1 VSWRRAPRHPA
12 EHPQPAP
19 PEKIRAMPESSTIL
33 SAVAAL
39 LAVLALI
46 WLAGRMARF
55 GGMARRPASGGLLV
69 VQDVLVLDA
78 RRRLYLIRCDE
89 RRVLLLTGGTQDVVV
104 GWLEPGDPTP

>member
-1 VSWRRAPRHPA
+1 MVIGST
-12 EHPQPAP
+12 
-19 PEKIRAMPESSTIL
+19 TIL

-55 GGMARRPASGGLLV
+55 GGMARRPARGGLLV

-78 RRRLYLIRCDE
+78 RHRLYLVGCDK
-89 RRVLLLTGGTQDVVV
+89 RRVLLLTGGAQDIVV
-104 GWLEPGDPTP
+104 GWLEPGEPRP

>member
-1 VSWRRAPRHPA
+1 MVIGST
-12 EHPQPAP
+12 
-19 PEKIRAMPESSTIL
+19 TIL

-89 RRVLLLTGGTQDVVV
+89 RRVLLLAGTRGADAVILSRALAVACC
-104 GWLEPGDPTP
+104 LLLPARSRRRSR